1 MGMFDVSDETY
12 REYSAKWKEMASE
25 HVSEPVIACGPF
37 RRGGAAAGFAISKA
51 QLGGIAYAANALRG
65 KKKAGGLPNQTF
77 LVVTPTKLHAFK
89 YGMKGRNYKL
99 KDEVGV
105 WDRAGLQ
112 IATEAKMGLTMLTI
126 SSPAEGETV
135 TLAPGGVKD
144 SPFTDDVINALK
156 DGITQSPAD
165 G

>member
-1 MGMFDVSDETY
+1 VRTVPP
-12 REYSAKWKEMASE
+12 RR
-25 HVSEPVIACGPF
+25 
-37 RRGGAAAGFAISKA
+37 RRGRVRDLQGAARRHR
-51 QLGGIAYAANALRG
+51 LRG
-65 KKKAGGLPNQTF
+65 QCAPGQEEAGGLPNQTF
-77 LVVTPTKLHAFK
+77 LVVTPTKVHAFK